1 MTDLTREMVLKRLDE
16 LRNAQLEALT
26 AHATSLGRLQECEL
40 LLSVLDKEEEV
51 EAPSVPV
58 LAEVNEEHT
67 DEED

>member
-1 MTDLTREMVLKRLDE
+1 MTEITREMILKRLDE
-16 LRNAQLEALT
+16 LRNTQLEALT